1 MSSSIPKPYFIH
13 TDKPV
18 FSTVPEQLRLYIIE
32 QLDQAL
38 AVSHSEQRESIE
50 SIHDLRVLC
59 KRLRAYWRLLRECV
73 PSDTYHA
80 AETRL
85 CLTAKKLAGAR
96 DQAVLMA
103 SLQQLSL
110 KVAPSVRLLVAE
122 WIQGLKEEAKKEQ
135 EAWPIDWA
143 LVIAEL
149 EQEKSTWRALDCG
162 SGDEQ
167 SGYSSPNTSKKVAKG
182 LKRTSKRS
190 FKLAQKSL
198 DKKKAIRQ
206 RHQWR
211 KWVKYQFYQ
220 WKWLWQHH
228 VIDTKEHKKAVKQL
242 DALGELLGQEHDFE
256 LQQSFLALKETAFPQ
271 YQDEIEELKL
281 ANRQRLKT
289 LKKQI
294 KQQYQKLLK
303 HLD

>member
-1 MSSSIPKPYFIH
+1 MTSSIPQPHFIYA
-13 TDKPV
+13 DKPV
-18 FSTVPEQLRLYIIE
+18 FSTVPEQLRVYIIE

-38 AVSHSEQRESIE
+38 AVCHSEQRESVE

-73 PSDTYHA
+73 ASDTYHA

-85 CLTAKKLAGAR
+85 RITAKKLAGAR

-122 WIQGLKEEAKKEQ
+122 WIQTLKAEVEKQQ
-135 EAWPIDWA
+135 EALSIDWSE
-143 LVIAEL
+143 VISEL
-149 EQEKSTWRALDCG
+149 EQEKSTWLGLDCG
-162 SGDEQ
+162 TADEQ
-167 SGYSSPNTSKKVAKG
+167 GDKSSKKVAKG

-198 DKKKAIRQ
+198 DKKKAVSQ

-220 WKWLWQHH
+220 WKWLWQNH
-228 VIDTKEHKKAVKQL
+228 VIHAKDHKKAVKQL
-242 DALGELLGQEHDFE
+242 DTLGELLGQEHDFE

-281 ANRQRLKT
+281 ANRQQLKT

-294 KQQYQKLLK
+294 KQHYQKLLK
-303 HLD
+303 YVD